1 MINTHAHLDFDEV
14 KNFDFSTEET
24 IVPSIG
30 KENWRK
36 VTLFDFFALGIHPW
50 YVDQHSD
57 LDLDLLEIQIKKNK
71 PIAVGECGLDFSLN
85 HKSNHLKQV
94 YFFKHQL
101 HLAQKNNL
109 PVIIH
114 SVKANHEVISHL
126 SERDNCGVIHG
137 FYGSPEE
144 ANKFTSM
151 GFFLGIGHAILK
163 QNYRKMESIIQIC
176 PMDKILI
183 ETDDGNPDDLT
194 KIASKIS
201 SIKGLS
207 YDETVLNCDNNAK
220 KLFGI

>member
-30 KENWRK
+30 KENWSK
-36 VTLFDFFALGIHPW
+36 VALFDFFALGIHPW

-71 PIAVGECGLDFSLN
+71 PIAVGECGLDFSSN
-85 HKSNHLKQV
+85 RKSNQFKQIH
-94 YFFKHQL
+94 FFKRQL
-101 HLAQKNNL
+101 YLAKANNL

-114 SVKANHEVISHL
+114 SVKANHEVISNL
-126 SERDNCGVIHG
+126 SGTSNYGVIHG

-144 ANKFTSM
+144 AKKLISM

-163 QNYRKMESIIQIC
+163 KNFPKMENIILTC
-176 PMDKILI
+176 PMNKILV
-183 ETDDGNPDDLT
+183 ETDDDNPEDLT
-194 KIASKIS
+194 KIASKIA

-207 YDETVLNCDNNAK
+207 YDETVLRCDKNAK